1 MIHTLDILDPTTAQ
15 AALALQ
21 RESYAVESALIDYPA
36 LPPLYE
42 STADLQH
49 SGETFLAYLDAADII
64 GVLSF
69 ARHAQSL
76 EICRLVVSPR
86 HFQRG
91 IGSALLHAVEQHASP
106 GTTITVSTAERNTPA
121 VRLYQKHGY
130 TITRRHALPDGL
142 VLVKLAKPTP

>member
-1 MIHTLDILDPTTAQ
+1 MIHTLDILDPTIAR
-15 AALALQ
+15 AALEVQ
-21 RESYAVESALIDYPA
+21 RASYAVESALIDYPT

-42 STADLQH
+42 SVADLQH
-49 SGETFLAYLDAADII
+49 SGETFLAFLDNTEIV

-69 ARHAQSL
+69 TIHPESL

-91 IGSALLHAVEQHASP
+91 IGSALLRAAEQHAAP

-130 TITRRHALPDGL
+130 TITRHVTLPDGL
-142 VLVKLAKPTP
+142 VLVKLAKPIL